1 MSITHKYHRR
11 IKILLISVGFPM
23 FSGSVAKV
31 TTTERYHDGSGQR
44 FDWFGPSTGLELSKP
59 CFILLQSKPVDYAAP
74 NTKMAIENILREHS
88 VRFLQ
93 NMQHSK
99 LYDMYHDLDADA
111 ELQKNA
117 LIEGFILLNPWELL
131 VLSLFKALTEPSFI
145 PNLE

>member
-1 MSITHKYHRR
+1 M
-11 IKILLISVGFPM
+11 
-23 FSGSVAKV
+23 
-31 TTTERYHDGSGQR
+31 GQR
-44 FDWFGPSTGLELSKP
+44 FDRFGPSNGLELSKP

-74 NTKMAIENILREHS
+74 KHKNGYRKHLPEHS

-93 NMQHSK
+93 NRQNSK
-99 LYDMYHDLDADA
+99 LSEMYHDLDADA

>member
-1 MSITHKYHRR
+1 
-11 IKILLISVGFPM
+11 
-23 FSGSVAKV
+23 
-31 TTTERYHDGSGQR
+31 
-44 FDWFGPSTGLELSKP
+44 
-59 CFILLQSKPVDYAAP
+59 
-74 NTKMAIENILREHS
+74 MAIENILPEHS

-93 NMQHSK
+93 NRQHNK
-99 LYDMYHDLDADA
+99 LSEMYHDLDADA